1 MSHNTRRLAR
11 LAAGLAVTAAATTLL
26 GAAPAHAQ
34 TTAVTAR
41 VSSGTLIV
49 TGTSFG
55 DIVSATG
62 GFGRI
67 SLGNLTGAIRDGG
80 AGCTQLGGNVECTG
94 VNSISFSGLGGVDKF
109 DGRSVSLTPI
119 SMSGGAGNDILFGG
133 SGDDRLSGG
142 SGTDRADG
150 QGGTDTCFAETEA
163 ACER

>member
-1 MSHNTRRLAR
+1 MSHTTRRLAR
-11 LAAGLAVTAAATTLL
+11 LGAGLAVSAAATTLL

-34 TTAVTAR
+34 SSAVTAS
-41 VSSGTLIV
+41 VSNGTVIV
-49 TGTSFG
+49 TGTSFS
-55 DIVSATG
+55 DVVSADG

-67 SLGNLTGAIRDGG
+67 SLSNLTGVIRDGG
-80 AGCTQLGGNVECTG
+80 AGCTQLGGTVECTG

-119 SMSGGAGNDILFGG
+119 NMSGGAGNDILFGG